1 MRYSTVFFDLYGTF
15 VDVRTDEDGPVTWE
29 RFRSFLA
36 GNGAVYESG
45 DELRQVFRSG
55 ERRVREAAQARPQPM
70 MGLSASHSTEGAT
83 RPRIKDSKL
92 TEDPRWADP
101 DLAPVFRS
109 LFEDKGV
116 DVGVHPD
123 LVARAGAAF
132 RMASLRRLR
141 LYPGA
146 TDLLQALRGRG
157 LTVVLLSNA
166 QHLYTIPELKRL
178 GLTEAFDHIFIS
190 SDFGRRKPSPA
201 FFRHVL
207 AVTGADPSTT
217 LMAGNDAQSDILG
230 ANLTGLDSAF
240 LFTGGWPGNDRFPLP
255 QATYNYRGAD
265 YDGLLTLLTGAGA

>member
-1 MRYSTVFFDLYGTF
+1 MRYSTVFFDLYGTL

-70 MGLSASHSTEGAT
+70 MSLPASLPPEGT
-83 RPRIKDSKL
+83 NHPHIEDSQL
-92 TEDPRWADP
+92 TEDPRWTDP

-109 LFEDKGV
+109 LLEDKGV
-116 DVGVHPD
+116 DAGAHPG

-132 RMASLRRLR
+132 RMSSLRRLR
-141 LYPGA
+141 LSPGA
-146 TDLLQALRGRG
+146 TDLLRTLRGRG

-166 QHLYTIPELKRL
+166 QHLYTVPELRRL
-178 GLTEAFDHIFIS
+178 GLTEAFDRIFIS

-201 FFRHVL
+201 FFRHAL
-207 AVTGADPSTT
+207 AVTCADPSTT
-217 LMAGNDAQSDILG
+217 LMVGNDAGSDILG
-230 ANLTGLDSAF
+230 ANLTGLDSVF
-240 LFTGGWPGNDRFPLP
+240 LFTGAWPGNDRFPLP

-265 YDGLLTLLTGAGA
+265 YDSLLTLLTGSGD